1 MSKLDL
7 VSGVLVTILWGC
19 NFTVIE
25 WGLRSLDPYL
35 LTLLRFTFCAIPL
48 VFFVRRPTGVS
59 LGVLAVYGVLFGA
72 GLWWVVNLA
81 IYQGLSPGMSSVFLQ
96 FSAFFTIVLSN
107 VFLREPISVTH
118 LCGMSFAAA
127 GLFLLLLLSD
137 QPSTVSG
144 ILLVL
149 LAALAWSL
157 CNLLVKLK
165 RPVEMMAFIIWSSL
179 FSIPA
184 LFALTLAS
192 RGWSAFEGLADG
204 IAWEA
209 MVSVLFQSY
218 ITTLLG
224 YLVWNNLMKKYPA
237 AQVAPL
243 SLLVPVSGLV
253 ASCLLLGERLSAIQA
268 MAIALVLLGIV
279 IFLNARRWP
288 GLQSRNNF

>member
-1 MSKLDL
+1 MNKRDL
-7 VSGVLVTILWGC
+7 LAGVLVTILWGC

-48 VFFVRRPTGVS
+48 VFFVKRPAGIS
-59 LGVLAVYGVLFGA
+59 SGALALYGVLFGA

-96 FSAFFTIVLSN
+96 FSAFFTIVLSS
-107 VFLREPISVTH
+107 VFLREPIRVPH
-118 LCGMSFAAA
+118 CCGMAFAAA
-127 GLFLLLLLSD
+127 GLLLLLLLDD
-137 QPSTVSG
+137 QSSTASG
-144 ILLVL
+144 IVLVL
-149 LAALAWSL
+149 LAAVAWSL

-165 RPVEMMAFIIWSSL
+165 RPAEMIAFIIWSSL

-192 RGWSAFEGLADG
+192 QGWSAFEGLAEG
-204 IAWEA
+204 VAWEA
-209 MVSVLFQSY
+209 VVSVLFQSY

-243 SLLVPVSGLV
+243 SLLVPVSGLI
-253 ASCLLLGERLSAIQA
+253 ASYVLLGERLSAVQA
-268 MAIALVLLGIV
+268 VAIGLVLLGIV
-279 IFLNARRWP
+279 IFLNAQRLL
-288 GLQSRNNF
+288 GLLSRNTV